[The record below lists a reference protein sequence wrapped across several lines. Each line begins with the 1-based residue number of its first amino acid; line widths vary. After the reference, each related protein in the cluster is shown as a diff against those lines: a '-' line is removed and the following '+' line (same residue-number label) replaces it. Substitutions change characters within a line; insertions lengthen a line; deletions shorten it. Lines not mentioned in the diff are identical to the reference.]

1 MATMNTT
8 TNTTT
13 PPLPPRPDGITFEIF
28 LLVVGSALLH
38 ASWNLAARKTK
49 GDLAV
54 LTWGMALAC
63 ACLAPALPFVATT
76 GPVLPA
82 LPFVVATGVAHIAYL
97 VLLSLMYRHAAGS
110 VSVVYPVARG
120 TGVLGTAIMAGPI
133 LSEHVG
139 AVGVVGIVLIV
150 LGVGA
155 LGASK
160 AGAPCLSR
168 PLRCCSGRTGKT
180 EEAGEGEARVGEERG
195 EEGGEADG
203 EEGEGEGGGDDNAGA
218 SEEEKLELRVLAAGG
233 REERRTQSSSSRVAS
248 AAGLGAAGL
257 ELQVRAADGELEFD
271 LESSPLRQQQPQ
283 LEGRAENTTGDGHE
297 EGGHDGSGSGGSG
310 SGKRKGCCAC
320 GCSGALGAILL
331 GVLCGT
337 TITTCTSGGRKEV
350 MIVVADSGS
359 RARKKEVSRYE

>member
-1 MATMNTT
+1 MAMNA
-8 TNTTT
+8 T
-13 PPLPPRPDGITFEIF
+13 PPLPLRPDGITFEIF

-63 ACLAPALPFVATT
+63 ACLAPALPFVPTT

-120 TGVLGTAIMAGPI
+120 TGVLGTTIMAGPI

-139 AVGVVGIVLIV
+139 AMGVVGIVLIV

-168 PLRCCSGRTGKT
+168 PLRCCCGRTGKT
-180 EEAGEGEARVGEERG
+180 EEAGEGGE
-195 EEGGEADG
+195 DG
-203 EEGEGEGGGDDNAGA
+203 TGDGGGNAGA
-218 SEEEKLELRVLAAGG
+218 SEEEDVALRVLAAGG
-233 REERRTQSSSSRVAS
+233 TEERRTQSMDIRLAS
-248 AAGLGAAGL
+248 AAGLDVARL
-257 ELQVRAADGELEFD
+257 ELQVRAADGELEID
-271 LESSPLRQQQPQ
+271 PESSPLRQQQPQ
-283 LEGRAENTTGDGHE
+283 QQPQHPQVERRAGSATGDGHE
-297 EGGHDGSGSGGSG
+297 EGGHAGSGSGGSG
-310 SGKRKGCCAC
+310 SGKRNGCCA
-320 GCSGALGAILL
+320 GRFSGALGAILL

-337 TITTCTSGGRKEV
+337 TITTCTSGGRRKLLQ
-350 MIVVADSGS
+350 MWLTAVAGQG
-359 RARKKEVSRYE
+359 RRK

>member
-1 MATMNTT
+1 MNTATNTT
-8 TNTTT
+8 TNTT

-180 EEAGEGEARVGEERG
+180 EEAGEGGEERG
-195 EEGGEADG
+195 EEGWEADG
-203 EEGEGEGGGDDNAGA
+203 EEGEGEGGGSDNAGA
-218 SEEEKLELRVLAAGG
+218 SEEEKLELRVLAVGG
-233 REERRTQSSSSRVAS
+233 REEKRTQSMDIRVAS

-271 LESSPLRQQQPQ
+271 PESSPLRQQQPQ
-283 LEGRAENTTGDGHE
+283 LEGRAESTTGDGHE

-310 SGKRKGCCAC
+310 SGKRKGCCAG

-337 TITTCTSGGRKEV
+337 TITTCTSGGRKKLLE
-350 MIVVADSGS
+350 MWLTAVAG
-359 RARKKEVSRYE
+359 RGRRKFLDMND